1 MGVVLIGGGARSG
14 KSRFA
19 LEFVSRFERR
29 AFLATGQPLDEEMA
43 ERIRWHQAERGPAWI
58 TIEEPVD
65 IPGVIERESG
75 RFDAVVVDCLTLWL
89 SNVMGD
95 PKRDPAAEIAKLR
108 DCLARRREVT
118 LVLITNEV
126 GAGIVPDNPLARLYR
141 DLAGEM
147 NQAVAAVADEVYWM
161 VFGLPLAVK
170 GKPIDR

>member
-19 LEFVSRFERR
+19 LEYVSRFERR
-29 AFLATGQPLDEEMA
+29 AFLATGQALDEEMA
-43 ERIRWHQAERGPAWI
+43 ERIRRHQVERGPEWT

-65 IPGVIERESG
+65 IAAVIDRESG

-95 PKRDPAAEIAKLR
+95 PKRDPAAEITNLR
-108 DCLARRREVT
+108 DCLVRRREVM

>member
-19 LEFVSRFERR
+19 LEFVSRLERR
-29 AFLATGQPLDEEMA
+29 AFLATGQPLDGEMA
-43 ERIRWHQAERGPAWI
+43 ERIRRHQAERGPAWT

-65 IPGVIERESG
+65 IAAVIEREAG

-89 SNVMGD
+89 SNVVGD

-108 DCLARRREVT
+108 DCLARRRDAT
-118 LVLITNEV
+118 LVLITNEEV
-126 GAGIVPDNPLARLYR
+126 SLLVTDNALARLYR

-147 NQAVAAVADEVYWM
+147 NQTVAAVADEVYWM

>member
-19 LEFVSRFERR
+19 LEFASRFERR

-43 ERIRWHQAERGPAWI
+43 ERIRRHQTDRGREWT

-65 IPGVIERESG
+65 IAAVIEREASQ
-75 RFDAVVVDCLTLWL
+75 FDAVVVDCLTLWL
-89 SNVMGD
+89 SNLMGD
-95 PKRDPAAEIAKLR
+95 PKRDPAAEITKLR
-108 DCLARRREVT
+108 DCLARRRDAT

-126 GAGIVPDNPLARLYR
+126 GAGIVPENALARLYR

-147 NQAVAAVADEVYWM
+147 NQAVAAVSDEVYWL

-170 GKPIDR
+170 GEHVDR

>member
-19 LEFVSRFERR
+19 LGFVSCFERR

-43 ERIRWHQAERGPAWI
+43 ERIRRHQAERGPEWT

-65 IPGVIERESG
+65 IAEVIEREAG

-95 PKRDPAAEIAKLR
+95 PKRDPAAEIANLR
-108 DCLARRREVT
+108 DCLVRRREVT